1 MNITTKSPN
10 NQLLLIFFKKIVDFK
25 STRYYIEKVD
35 CESTHKKQSK
45 QERPDEAIGR
55 FTSNMVVMLTG
66 VSDRVNA
73 E

>member
-1 MNITTKSPN
+1 MVP
-10 NQLLLIFFKKIVDFK
+10 IFVNYSVLFYGYPYTI
-25 STRYYIEKVD
+25 IESSN
-35 CESTHKKQSK
+35 ETQQQRK

-55 FTSNMVVMLTG
+55 FTSNMVVMLID